1 MMTTCE
7 QLRRHLYPYTLRH
20 LLEGSCPI
28 GDSCRLARHAMA
40 HVPELTGVCVI
51 RVLSALTGELILEA
65 LVDEADLVS
74 TPNFRDDLRRY
85 IQAKTGISS
94 FRQQLL
100 LEDKIIPDACSWES
114 LGRPQEIRVTFQQT
128 TEDFGDELLVAA
140 EMGYTKRVQEILESF
155 QNPDCVSPDEAKE
168 SAVFKACKRGHLEV
182 LELLLRAG
190 ADLTHPASDGKTP
203 LLIAAEHGQLALV
216 RRLVEAGA
224 HTDLDKE
231 TQRGHTP
238 LIMAILNGH
247 LHIIHYLIEARADK
261 EKAFKDNDPPLL
273 LAVDGAPAGG
283 RQEAIRCLLDAGANM
298 ERMNSRGMFPLLM
311 AAHEGQVDIVCQL
324 LEAQANVNQTGSD
337 GLTALLAAVAEGHV
351 DVLKCLLKARANPC
365 TPLNNGSTPWSIAN
379 SVKYDRRHREIE
391 ACVNHT
397 EILQCLR
404 KAGAQEFELVE
415 QS

>member
-1 MMTTCE
+1 
-7 QLRRHLYPYTLRH
+7 
-20 LLEGSCPI
+20 
-28 GDSCRLARHAMA
+28 MA
-40 HVPELTGVCVI
+40 NVPELTGVCAI
-51 RVLSALTGELILEA
+51 RVLSAVTGELILEA
-65 LVDEADLVS
+65 LVDEADLIS

-100 LEDKIIPDACSWES
+100 LEDKIIPEACSWES

-140 EMGYTKRVQEILESF
+140 EMGYTKRVQQILESF

-168 SAVFKACKRGHLEV
+168 SAVFKACKRGHLEA

-247 LHIIHYLIEARADK
+247 LAITRYLIEARADK

-324 LEAQANVNQTGSD
+324 LEAEANVNQTGSD

-365 TPLNNGSTPWSIAN
+365 TPLKNGSTPWSIAN
-379 SVKYDRRHREIE
+379 SMKYHRRREME
-391 ACVNHT
+391 ACVNHA

-404 KAGAQEFELVE
+404 NAGAQDELE
-415 QS
+415 QG